1 MRGTLMIDT
10 IHDNVRNIPVGTPR
24 VAGYVTGTADIKWTP
39 QDWARFP
46 KSGKAPIDQS
56 PGLAAY
62 ASNEA
67 MIADIEPLAGTVPAY
82 VRACQER
89 VRAGHPLCF
98 YCSQNTVAQ
107 VSAALV
113 NAKIPLANCWVWI
126 ANWNLSQAGADA
138 MLGTSVAGVK
148 VVAVQWAS
156 PTSNPRTP
164 VPGSGLTL
172 AEANVDL
179 SVTRPTWFDPA

>member
-1 MRGTLMIDT
+1 MAGTLMIDT
-10 IHDNVRNIPVGTPR
+10 IHDNVGNIPGGTPR
-24 VAGYVTGTADIKWTP
+24 VAGYVTGTPNIRWTP

-46 KSGKAPIDQS
+46 KAGKAPVDQS
-56 PGLAAY
+56 PELSAY

-82 VRACQER
+82 VKACQER
-89 VRAGHPLCF
+89 VRTGHPLCC

-107 VSAALV
+107 VSAAV
-113 NAKIPLANCWVWI
+113 ADAKIPLSDCWVWI
-126 ANWNLSQAGADA
+126 ANWNLSQAEAGAL
-138 MLGTSVAGVK
+138 LGTVVAGFK

-156 PTSNPRTP
+156 PTSNPRTL